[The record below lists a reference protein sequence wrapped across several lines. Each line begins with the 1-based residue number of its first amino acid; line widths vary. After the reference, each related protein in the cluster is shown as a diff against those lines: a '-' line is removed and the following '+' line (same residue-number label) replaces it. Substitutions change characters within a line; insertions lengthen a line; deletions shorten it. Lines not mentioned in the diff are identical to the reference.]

1 MTDLVGRFSER
12 LRDAH
17 NYLKYKTIFGP
28 STPAKPAPVLAPA
41 KPAPVPAPNPI
52 TRGGAKKQKYKR
64 MATKKR
70 KLTKKK
76 KKTMKKRNYKSKYN

>member
-1 MTDLVGRFSER
+1 MDLVGRFSKR
-12 LRDAH
+12 LHDAH
-17 NYLKYKTIFGP
+17 TYLKSKNIFGA
-28 STPAKPAPVLAPA
+28 STPVPAPVLAP
-41 KPAPVPAPNPI
+41 VLAPNPI
-52 TRGGAKKQKYKR
+52 AGGGAKKHKNKR

>member
-1 MTDLVGRFSER
+1 MMDLFGRFSKSI
-12 LRDAH
+12 LDVH
-17 NYLKYKTIFGP
+17 TYLKSKTIFGP

-52 TRGGAKKQKYKR
+52 TRGGAKKHKNKR

>member
-1 MTDLVGRFSER
+1 MDLFGRITNR
-12 LRDAH
+12 LHDAH
-17 NYLKYKTIFGP
+17 NYLKSIKISGAP
-28 STPAKPAPVLAPA
+28 KSTPVLAPKPAPVLAP
-41 KPAPVPAPNPI
+41 KPAPKSI
-52 TRGGAKKQKYKR
+52 TGGGAKKHKNKR

>member
-1 MTDLVGRFSER
+1 MMDLVGRFSKR
-12 LRDAH
+12 LHDAH
-17 NYLKYKTIFGP
+17 TYLKSKNIFGA
-28 STPAKPAPVLAPA
+28 SRPVLE
-41 KPAPVPAPNPI
+41 PNPI
-52 TRGGAKKQKYKR
+52 TRGGAKKHKNKR